1 MQKSTQPLLSGKAT
15 EERKQKQHLMPPV
28 YRPTS
33 TSTVQSSQPPPSTQT
48 SATPGSELSKQVD
61 EALEQQ
67 RAITGKLD
75 EQIANVR
82 TKISQHQ
89 LQQQQQQQGTVT
101 TRPSLRWNLVPDEH
115 IISPRRSRHSRLTV
129 RGSRSPSRQT
139 LPLLDP
145 AAYSGPVPAFNG
157 PTTGVT
163 IASSNDRY
171 PSLTSGQMLPPVTDT
186 QNYLN
191 YIVPGTTVNPTG
203 F

>member
-15 EERKQKQHLMPPV
+15 EAKKQHLIPPV

-33 TSTVQSSQPPPSTQT
+33 TSTVQSSQPPPPTFQT
-48 SATPGSELSKQVD
+48 SATAESELSKHVD

-67 RAITGKLD
+67 RAITGRLD
-75 EQIANVR
+75 EQIADVR

-89 LQQQQQQQGTVT
+89 LQQQGTVT
-101 TRPSLRWNLVPDEH
+101 TRPSSLRWNLVPDEH

-145 AAYSGPVPAFNG
+145 AAYSGPVPALSG
-157 PTTGVT
+157 PTTGAT
-163 IASSNDRY
+163 IASSDNRY

-186 QNYLN
+186 QNYPN
-191 YIVPGTTVNPTG
+191 YSVPGTTVNPTVL
-203 F
+203 